1 MELVRWVLRLHELKS
16 NLFEA
21 LSCGEKCVLKLVV
34 GSEEVPPIDSACSS
48 IVRACHEHLN
58 ICKLERDG
66 LKELPIYLSPV
77 MPVTSEQFDGSDLQI
92 FLSKLG
98 IGYDVLLFMDSIE
111 EVMHLSAESQM
122 DPDFAARI
130 DLIQVT
136 GPPQTIAAATPTA
149 GSCGLHVSWAAFQLL
164 EMLGLLVPS
173 RCGPALFLGNIDGTG
188 GEDAAMKQAGCYKRM
203 SVMFTSCVM
212 YIYIYVFYLYIA
224 L

>member
-1 MELVRWVLRLHELKS
+1 
-16 NLFEA
+16 
-21 LSCGEKCVLKLVV
+21 
-34 GSEEVPPIDSACSS
+34 
-48 IVRACHEHLN
+48 
-58 ICKLERDG
+58 
-66 LKELPIYLSPV
+66 

-212 YIYIYVFYLYIA
+212 YIYICFLFIHCIIVNQSKTFAAEFNYS
-224 L
+224 